1 MLEDLVRCSILT
13 FKEIEH
19 KALQQMD
26 GFLQTMEKS
35 IRSYNLVPPNLSYN
49 NVEDQARELRA
60 EKSILVTPYDLSGID
75 MLNEKQKQAFKVI
88 TERIYSG

>member
-1 MLEDLVRCSILT
+1 
-13 FKEIEH
+13 
-19 KALQQMD
+19 
-26 GFLQTMEKS
+26 MEKS

-88 TERIYSG
+88 NERIYLEKRRFLHRWSGRNREHISL